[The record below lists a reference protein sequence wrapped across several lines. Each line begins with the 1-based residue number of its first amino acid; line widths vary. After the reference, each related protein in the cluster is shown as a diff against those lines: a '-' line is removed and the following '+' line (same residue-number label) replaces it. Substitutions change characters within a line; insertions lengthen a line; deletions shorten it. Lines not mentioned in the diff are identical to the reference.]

1 VKFFRTR
8 SATLFLLVSTYLEY
22 ALRVRIS
29 NTLIIIPTFNEE
41 KSIGIL
47 LSQLASL
54 KLVDA
59 ESSFEVLIV
68 DDNSDDLTHAT
79 VQELHFPWVEL
90 HVRPKKDGLG
100 SAYKYGFTWAKKRGY
115 EFVIE
120 MDADGSHRVQD
131 LPEILNAS
139 SEFDLVLGSRWVKGG
154 SIVNWPIQRRIIS
167 KVGNMYAQIVL
178 AMDIKD
184 STSGFRR
191 MRLSSL
197 NFLEVDSVLSKG
209 YGFQV
214 EVAYRF
220 WKNNFRI
227 KQVPIKFIEREFG
240 SSKMTS
246 FIALEAFLNIGALGI
261 KRIFERKS

>member
-1 VKFFRTR
+1 MK
-8 SATLFLLVSTYLEY
+8 
-22 ALRVRIS
+22 IS

-47 LSQLASL
+47 LSQLATL
-54 KLVDA
+54 RLVDT

-68 DDNSDDLTHAT
+68 DDNSDDLTHST
-79 VQELHFPWVEL
+79 VQELQFPWVEL

-100 SAYKYGFTWAKKRGY
+100 SAYKYGFTWARKMGY
-115 EFVIE
+115 GFVIE

-131 LPEILNAS
+131 LPQILNAS

-154 SIVNWPIQRRIIS
+154 SIVNWPILRRVVS

-178 AMDIKD
+178 GMDIKD

-191 MRLSSL
+191 MRLSTL
-197 NFLEVDSVLSKG
+197 NILDIDSVLSKG

-240 SSKMTS
+240 SSKMTVM
-246 FIALEAFLNIGALGI
+246 IAAEAFINIGTLGL
-261 KRIFERKS
+261 KRIFKSYK